1 MPKAASLVSKIYI
14 LLDGTEVSRTVMQQ
28 IESLTVSQHSHL
40 PDLFSITF
48 NDPELELLDKGPFD
62 LTKTIEIKA
71 SDASDEKISL
81 IKGEITALE
90 PSFQEGMLAQLVVRG
105 YDKSHRLFRETRSQA
120 YLNKKDS
127 DLASEIAQNAGLQ
140 AQVDATSTVYDHIFQ
155 HNQTDLEFLMD
166 RAWRIGY
173 ECFVSDGKLHFRKPP
188 IRLGGPPVD
197 LGPGAVE
204 LPAAHEPG
212 RTGR

>member
-1 MPKAASLVSKIYI
+1 M
-14 LLDGTEVSRTVMQQ
+14 LDE
-28 IESLTVSQHSHL
+28 
-40 PDLFSITF
+40 
-48 NDPELELLDKGPFD
+48 GPFD

-71 SDASDEKISL
+71 SDANDEKISL

-105 YDKSHRLFRETRSQA
+105 YDKSHRLYRETRSQA
-120 YLNKKDS
+120 YLNKKDF

-140 AQVDATSTVYDHIFQ
+140 AQVDTTSTVYDHIFQ
-155 HNQTDLEFLMD
+155 HNQTDLEFLME

-188 IRLGGPPVD
+188 SGSAALKLTWGQ
-197 LGPGAVE
+197 E
-204 LPAAHEPG
+204 LLSFQPRDEPG
-212 RTGR
+212 